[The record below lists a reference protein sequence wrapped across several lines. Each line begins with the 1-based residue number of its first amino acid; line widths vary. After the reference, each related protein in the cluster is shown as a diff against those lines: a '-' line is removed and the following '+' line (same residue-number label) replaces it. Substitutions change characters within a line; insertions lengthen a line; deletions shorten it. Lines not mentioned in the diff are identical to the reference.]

1 MSSSTNKSIA
11 DREASKSH
19 HQKDEHRVADDSN
32 RETFSI
38 EEKTKK
44 QHTRISE
51 RGRHADR
58 EVTSESKK

>member
-11 DREASKSH
+11 DREANKSH
-19 HQKDEHRVADDSN
+19 HEPDEHRVADDSN

-38 EEKTKK
+38 EEETRK

-51 RGRHADR
+51 RGRHVER
-58 EVTSESKK
+58 EVTNEPKK